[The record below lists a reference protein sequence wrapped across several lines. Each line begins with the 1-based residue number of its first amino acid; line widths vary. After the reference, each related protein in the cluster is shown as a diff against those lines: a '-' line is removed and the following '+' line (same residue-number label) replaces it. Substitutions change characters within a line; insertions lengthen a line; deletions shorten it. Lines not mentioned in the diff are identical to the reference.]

1 MLQASERYN
10 RRANAA
16 RLEAQAICE
25 ATGNW

>member
-1 MLQASERYN
+1 MLQASEVYN

-25 ATGNW
+25 AAGNW